1 MTIEIRQLLIKS
13 QVLPGPHA
21 ARPSQPAARELEQ
34 LRQRVLA
41 ECKAWLAER
50 LPPPRER

>member
-21 ARPSQPAARELEQ
+21 ARPQPAARELEQ
-34 LRQRVLA
+34 LRQRLLA
-41 ECKAWLAER
+41 ECKAWLADR